1 MLLKR
6 MRHSGMPIALVTAS
20 RNSNSVLTAAG
31 VFDLFDAVVDGNDA
45 ERLHLPGKPD
55 PAMFLEA
62 AHRLAMSPTEC
73 VVVEDAVAGV
83 AAARRGGFAVV
94 VGVDRT
100 GNRTRLLEAGADLV
114 VPDLASVDPS
124 SLIGRATADATSA
137 PAWRGGASAESWPWV
152 LTYHGFDPSQEG
164 TREALCT
171 LGDGYLGTR
180 GAAPEC
186 RGDLVQPSMPTE

>member
-6 MRHSGMPIALVTAS
+6 MRDSGMPIALVTAS

-31 VFDLFDAVVDGNDA
+31 VFNLFDAVVDGNDA

-114 VPDLASVDPS
+114 VPDLASVDLS

-137 PAWRGGASAESWPWV
+137 PPMARRRFCGVRAVGAHVSRV
-152 LTYHGFDPSQEG
+152 
-164 TREALCT
+164 
-171 LGDGYLGTR
+171 
-180 GAAPEC
+180 
-186 RGDLVQPSMPTE
+186 